1 MESEYQYSFTIKAH
15 THIQREYIYI
25 YVCVKLVKLDCL
37 SALMHAVIK
46 VKQMECCDSLSCL
59 MNVCTLFFESAA
71 QFCWFFQL
79 KRRIHAEC
87 HWGPHSVSVCIC
99 HLVAVKLLH
108 CSFFNQ
114 TWKRT
119 KGNNFPAKI
128 SQRSS
133 RGGRWLT
140 GQKERHS
147 RVEGRPTRAVV
158 LLQGLNN
165 RDTPPQQTLSGS
177 LCHPDMWQRSEPRN
191 NLMDP
196 RCLPH
201 SVGEHVHRLSLCTYV
216 IGDHNP
222 GVSTI

>member
-1 MESEYQYSFTIKAH
+1 MKSLKTQFKCTAVKMSWLNGQIIDVFFMSKWLFFTVAFMVQNKLYSAGCNSYTIWSLSIKITSLLKH
-15 THIQREYIYI
+15 THTYRESMYT

-46 VKQMECCDSLSCL
+46 VKQMECCHSSSCL
-59 MNVCTLFFESAA
+59 MNVCTLFLNQQHNLF
-71 QFCWFFQL
+71 WFFQL
-79 KRRIHAEC
+79 KRSIHAEC

-133 RGGRWLT
+133 RGGWWLT
-140 GQKERHS
+140 G
-147 RVEGRPTRAVV
+147 P
-158 LLQGLNN
+158 
-165 RDTPPQQTLSGS
+165 
-177 LCHPDMWQRSEPRN
+177 
-191 NLMDP
+191 
-196 RCLPH
+196 
-201 SVGEHVHRLSLCTYV
+201 
-216 IGDHNP
+216 
-222 GVSTI
+222 